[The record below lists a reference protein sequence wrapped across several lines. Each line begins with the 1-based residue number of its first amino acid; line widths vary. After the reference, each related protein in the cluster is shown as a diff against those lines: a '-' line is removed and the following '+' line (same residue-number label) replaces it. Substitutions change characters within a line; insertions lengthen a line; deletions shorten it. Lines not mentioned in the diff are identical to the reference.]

1 MKPLQKYLLKR
12 VAAYIV
18 TLYGAVT
25 AVFFL
30 FRLIPG
36 NPIEAFIGQI
46 MATQFTQAELARKLV
61 EQYKAE
67 FGLEGDLFT
76 QYVNYMRQLLRGN
89 FGVSLYGFP
98 RSAQELI
105 FQSLPWTIGLLGLSA
120 VISWFFG
127 VVLGALTAWKR
138 ESKVGAV
145 LAGLAIVFSQIPYYI
160 IAVTLVLVFS
170 YMLGWLP
177 ATGAYD
183 PSLSPGLNIQFILS
197 VIKYGLLPALSL
209 VLTQA
214 FGWFLS
220 TRYLTIS
227 LLGEDFLVYAEA
239 KGIKQSRLFRRYVFR
254 NILLPQTTGLGISLG
269 FMIGGQIVLETIFAY
284 PGMGYLFSRA
294 LGMLDYNLI
303 SGILILQ
310 SFVVLTANL
319 ILDLVYPLI
328 DPRVK
333 YHE

>member
-1 MKPLQKYLLKR
+1 VKPLHKYLIKR
-12 VAAYIV
+12 VLAYV
-18 TLYGAVT
+18 ATLYGAVT
-25 AVFFL
+25 AIFFL

-46 MATQFTQAELARKLV
+46 MATQYTEAELARSLV
-61 EQYKAE
+61 EQYKKE

-76 QYVNYMRQLLRGN
+76 QYVNYLKQLLRGN
-89 FGVSLYGFP
+89 FGVSLLGFP
-98 RSAQELI
+98 RPAQVLI
-105 FQSLPWTIGLLGLSA
+105 LQSLPWTIGLLGLSA
-120 VISWFFG
+120 VISWTLG
-127 VVLGALTAWKR
+127 VVLGAFTAWKR
-138 ESKVGAV
+138 ESKIGGA

-160 IAVTLVLVFS
+160 VAVLLVLTFS

-177 ATGAYD
+177 ARGAYD
-183 PSLSPGLNIQFILS
+183 PRLSPSLSIQFIAS
-197 VIKYGLLPALSL
+197 VVVHGTLPALSL

-227 LLGEDFLVYAEA
+227 LLGEDFLIYAEA
-239 KGIKQSRLFRRYVFR
+239 KGIKPSRLFKRYLFR
-254 NILLPQTTGLGISLG
+254 NILLPQVTGLGISLG
-269 FMIGGQIVLETIFAY
+269 FMIGGQIVMETIFAY
-284 PGMGYLFSRA
+284 PGIGYLFSRA

-319 ILDLVYPLI
+319 ILDLIYPLI
-328 DPRVK
+328 DPRVR
-333 YHE
+333 YYE